1 MNREYLNSIVYI
13 LKDENKGL
21 ITISLA
27 EYLKHKFG
35 MEGACEIHLKSGFV
49 INLYDGFV
57 EALKGGYAGL
67 SIYDPVSKEQK
78 NEDPNYIYDILDLN
92 DSYSSFVVEH
102 AKSFYNISSE
112 EYYSRVDDFYFDPD
126 IYIEKHESGYLFNL
140 KPKIKG
146 DDKYEFVQ
154 SMLKGKYALP
164 KCIPALGLLQGCY
177 GKAYIN
183 DANFDWAYL
192 KDVNEM
198 ELEYL
203 IDFHGG
209 IA

>member
-21 ITISLA
+21 TTISLA

-35 MEGACEIHLKSGFV
+35 MEGACEIHLKSGFI
-49 INLYDGFV
+49 INLYAGFV

-67 SIYDPVSKEQK
+67 SIYDPVSKEQNNK
-78 NEDPNYIYDILDLN
+78 DPNYIYDILDLN
-92 DSYSSFVVEH
+92 DSYSSFVVNH
-102 AKSFYNISSE
+102 ATAFYNISAE
-112 EYYSRVDDFYFDPD
+112 EYYSRSDDFYFDPD
-126 IYIEKHESGYLFNL
+126 VYIEKHACGYLFRL
-140 KPKIKG
+140 KPKILG
-146 DDKYEFVQ
+146 DEMYDFV
-154 SMLKGKYALP
+154 SFILKDKYALP
-164 KCIPALGLLQGCY
+164 VCIPSFGLLQGDY
-177 GKAYIN
+177 GNAYIM
-183 DANFDWAYL
+183 DAGFDWAYL
-192 KDVNEM
+192 KGVNEM